1 MTLKEIPFDMLKPLP
16 EKTTPRSVEFNANDP
31 DLLMNLLN
39 EEKRRER
46 EEAERQAEIER
57 FVKKQRARQAA
68 EKARRAKMAKKFKIG
83 LAIFTVVS
91 LIIAIIGFTM
101 NIPKN
106 ETVQMANEIMQ
117 ASRQVETKLMEAPA
131 EPLKYAEVKMVE
143 ETTPDPEPEYELVEY
158 DLPSKYYGDI
168 DFSQFQPYMDYRMIT
183 DETSPAYAT
192 CYSCNAYTD
201 ENGFRRMAVIDGYKV
216 NDQDDYV
223 IALGTYYN
231 EHMTTGSR
239 WLIVTTNGSYTATVG
254 DEKQDIH
261 TDKFNMFGLHG
272 ENGEIAGMIEWIV
285 DTRYIDQAIKNTGSV
300 TAGSNPVLSGE
311 IVNIYRI
318 VDNKEVKAV

>member
-1 MTLKEIPFDMLKPLP
+1 MTYKNTEMMGSANYDI
-16 EKTTPRSVEFNANDP
+16 NDP

-39 EEKRRER
+39 EAKKRER

-57 FVKKQRARQAA
+57 FVKRQHARQAA
-68 EKARRAKMAKKFKIG
+68 EKVRRKKMVKKIKIA
-83 LAIFTVVS
+83 LVLFTIIS
-91 LIIAIIGFTM
+91 LIITIIGFTM

-106 ETVQMANEIMQ
+106 ETVQTANEIMQ

-131 EPLKYAEVKMVE
+131 EPLKYVEVKMVE
-143 ETTPDPEPEYELVEY
+143 ETTHDPDYELVEY

-168 DFSQFQPYMDYRMIT
+168 DFSSFQPYMDYRLIT
-183 DETSPAYAT
+183 DETSSAYAT
-192 CYSCNAYTD
+192 CYSSNAYTD

-216 NDQDDYV
+216 DSQDDYV

-300 TAGSNPVLSGE
+300 TAGSNPVMSGE
-311 IVNIYRI
+311 IVNIYKI
-318 VDNKEVKAV
+318 INNEEVKSA

>member
-1 MTLKEIPFDMLKPLP
+1 MTYK
-16 EKTTPRSVEFNANDP
+16 NAEMTGSATMEYDINDP
-31 DLLMNLLN
+31 DLLMNILN
-39 EEKRRER
+39 EEKRREQ
-46 EEAERQAEIER
+46 EEAERHAEIER
-57 FVKKQRARQAA
+57 FISIQRARQAA
-68 EKARRAKMAKKFKIG
+68 EKVRRAKMMKKFKIG
-83 LAIFTVVS
+83 LAIFTS
-91 LIIAIIGFTM
+91 LIVAIIGFTM

-117 ASRQVETKLMEAPA
+117 ASRQAETKLMEAHA
-131 EPLKYAEVKMVE
+131 EPLKYVEVKIVE
-143 ETTPDPEPEYELVEY
+143 ETTPDPESDYELVEY

-168 DFSQFQPYMDYRMIT
+168 DFSSFQPYMDYRMIT

-201 ENGFRRMAVIDGYKV
+201 ENGFRRMAVDGYKV

-239 WLIVTTNGSYTATVG
+239 WLIVTTDGSYTATVG

-272 ENGEIAGMIEWIV
+272 KNGDIAGMIEWIV
-285 DTRYIDQAIKNTGSV
+285 DSRYIDKAIKNTGSV
-300 TAGSNPVLSGE
+300 TAGSNPVISGE
-311 IVNIYRI
+311 IVNIYKI
-318 VDNKEVKAV
+318 IDNEEVKTA